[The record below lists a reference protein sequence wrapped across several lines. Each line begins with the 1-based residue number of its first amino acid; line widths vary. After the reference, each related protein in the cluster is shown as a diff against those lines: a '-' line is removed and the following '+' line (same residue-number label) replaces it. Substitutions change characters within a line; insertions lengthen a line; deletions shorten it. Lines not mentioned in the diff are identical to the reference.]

1 VSRAAPLVL
10 LALALVGCGTNPL
23 CPTAEGTVRE
33 GGEVTC
39 VDVAPVVETAAL
51 LAARPLTEGQ
61 RRALLAAIGE
71 REAADAAEARAL
83 LGRVAAWRA
92 GLAAMAPR
100 DAAVE
105 RSRELFRLERG
116 EGLLPGAGWEGA
128 RSAVLSAAA
137 VWEVAADDGVVLTE
151 MDVEGMIRLASLCRE
166 VQGGSPLLVSV
177 ADRVGL
183 YQAVR
188 QRFTGAPPEVRRAMI
203 AVGPFWASARDAWR
217 SAPPEV
223 QQAWIA
229 EAPLPPSMTTDSPG
243 YVRAVMDV
251 PLDRLVGSLHE
262 RIGPLA
268 MAADGR

>member
-1 VSRAAPLVL
+1 VSRVALLVL
-10 LALALVGCGTNPL
+10 GLVGCGTTPL
-23 CPTAEGTVRE
+23 CPTAEGTVRD

-39 VDVAPVVETAAL
+39 AEIGPVVETAAL

-61 RRALLAAIGE
+61 RRALLADVGA
-71 REAADAAEARAL
+71 REAADAPEARAMVA
-83 LGRVAAWRA
+83 RVTAWRA
-92 GLAAMAPR
+92 ALAALPPR
-100 DAAVE
+100 EAALE

-116 EGLLPGAGWEGA
+116 EGLLPGAAWEGA

-188 QRFTGAPPEVRRAMI
+188 RRFNGAPAEVRRAMI

-217 SAPPEV
+217 AAPPEV

-229 EAPLPPSMTTDSPG
+229 EAPLPPAMTTDSPG
-243 YVRAVMDV
+243 YVRAVMDL

-262 RIGPLA
+262 RIGPLT
-268 MAADGR
+268 MVADGR